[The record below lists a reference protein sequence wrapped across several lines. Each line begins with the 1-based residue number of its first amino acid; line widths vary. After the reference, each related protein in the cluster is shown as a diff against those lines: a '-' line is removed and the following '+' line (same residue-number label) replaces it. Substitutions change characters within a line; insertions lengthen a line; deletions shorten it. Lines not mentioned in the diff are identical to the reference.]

1 MPRDGALTLSDVRQP
16 TLSIVC
22 EPCGRRGAYKVA
34 RLMELH
40 GDAKLQRGGYDAFA
54 DRSANSRCLRIPD
67 GWNSPLLLIA
77 MMDTLS
83 LSWRSPMRESEPEKM
98 LIGIPLPDLMM
109 DQFMDL
115 EDSWSTREERV

>member
-1 MPRDGALTLSDVRQP
+1 MTHSPTDPRTAA
-16 TLSIVC
+16 VC
-22 EPCGRRGAYKVA
+22 AYRTA
-34 RLMELH
+34 
-40 GDAKLQRGGYDAFA
+40 GD
-54 DRSANSRCLRIPD
+54 
-67 GWNSPLLLIA
+67 SPLLLIA